1 MPKDGD
7 KRPRF
12 VRVRRPAPGQPEE
25 QAELPAPAEAAP
37 EGTEAHTRIV
47 VPRQGRTDAAEV
59 GQAEADVELR
69 EVRFGAT
76 SRGPY
81 LRMVPRP
88 RRLKRVAP
96 GRL

>member
-1 MPKDGD
+1 MAKDRG

-12 VRVRRPAPGQPEE
+12 VRVRRPAHERPEE
-25 QAELPAPAEAAP
+25 QAEGLAPAAAAP

-47 VPRQGRTDAAEV
+47 VPRQGRTDAVEAE
-59 GQAEADVELR
+59 QAEADVELR

-81 LRMVPRP
+81 LRMVPRQ
-88 RRLKRVAP
+88 RRVTRGAP
-96 GRL
+96 P